1 MTMTTNQ
8 TPTWK
13 TRKGDTLEIDGQ
25 TWTVINR
32 RSTDGTAYLILS
44 RDGAYK
50 TLTVTK
56 AG

>member
-25 TWTVINR
+25 IWIVTNR
-32 RSTDGTAYLILS
+32 RSSDGTAYLTLC

-50 TLTVTK
+50 TLTISK
-56 AG
+56 GN